1 MEWLRKAEEKLDE
14 YGMPAWLA
22 AMVLGFI
29 VFVPIGLVILGY
41 MLWSGRMGCWG
52 KGRSHRSWSRKRG
65 AGTGNTA
72 FDEYR
77 EETMRRLEEERDAFK
92 SFLDRLRQAKDKA
105 EFDQF
110 MRERTAQPQAAPATN
125 DPNTGGF
132 GGPAPQPAG

>member
-1 MEWLRKAEEKLDE
+1 MEWLRKAEAKLDE

-22 AMVLGFI
+22 TMVLGFI

-52 KGRSHRSWSRKRG
+52 KGKSHRGWRRRHG
-65 AGTGNTA
+65 GGTGNAA

-77 EETMRRLEEERDAFK
+77 EQTLRRLEEERDEFK
-92 SFLDRLRQAKDKA
+92 AFLDRLRHAKDKA

-110 MRERTAQPQAAPATN
+110 MRERSAPKPQA
-125 DPNTGGF
+125 DEPNTGGF
-132 GGPAPQPAG
+132 GGPTPQPVG